1 MRKILCLSVLIL
13 VIGCNLPNREQIS
26 RERLAAHRDSVMAGL
41 SDFYSLERDS
51 FTEGEVLDV
60 KPLNRPADIRK
71 DAVWAYFTVKD
82 KTATQF
88 RLVIQNSPRYSV
100 PGTILFAFN
109 IDGTKVVK
117 VYLQSYTKHES
128 IGGSYY
134 LIPSANACELI
145 DSLSDNSVVRMKTSS
160 LGSGYTVRDV
170 PSEQIRDVLKVW
182 HDYLELGG
190 KLEAPDI

>member
-13 VIGCNLPNREQIS
+13 MIGCNLPNREQIS

-82 KTATQF
+82 KTATAF

-128 IGGSYY
+128 LGGSYY

-145 DSLSDNSVVRMKTSS
+145 DSLSDNSVVRMQTSNIQT
-160 LGSGYTVRDV
+160 YTVRDV
-170 PSEQIRDVLKVW
+170 PSGQIRDILKVW

>member
-1 MRKILCLSVLIL
+1 
-13 VIGCNLPNREQIS
+13 
-26 RERLAAHRDSVMAGL
+26 MAGL

-51 FTEGEVLDV
+51 FTEGEVFDV
-60 KPLNRPADIRK
+60 MPLNRPADISK

-82 KTATQF
+82 KTATAF

-100 PGTILFAFN
+100 PGTDLFTFN
-109 IDGTKVVK
+109 VDGKVCRVI
-117 VYLQSYTKHES
+117 LQSYMRHES
-128 IGGSYY
+128 LGESYY

-160 LGSGYTVRDV
+160 LGNGYTVRDV

-182 HDYLELGG
+182 HDYRELGG
-190 KLEAPDI
+190 ELEAPEI

>member
-13 VIGCNLPNREQIS
+13 MIGCNLPNREQIS

-60 KPLNRPADIRK
+60 KPLNRPDDIRK
-71 DAVWAYFTVKD
+71 DAVWAYFTVRD
-82 KTATQF
+82 KTATAF

-100 PGTILFAFN
+100 LGTDLFTFN
-109 IDGTKVVK
+109 VDGKVCRVI
-117 VYLQSYTKHES
+117 LQSYMKHES
-128 IGGSYY
+128 LGGSYY
-134 LIPSANACELI
+134 LIPSGYASELI

-160 LGSGYTVRDV
+160 PGNGYTVRDV

-182 HDYLELGG
+182 HDYRELGG
-190 KLEAPDI
+190 ELEAPNI

>member
-1 MRKILCLSVLIL
+1 MRKILCLSVLVL
-13 VIGCNLPNREQIS
+13 MIGCNLPSREQIS
-26 RERLAAHRDSVMAGL
+26 RERLAEHRDSVMAGL

-60 KPLNRPADIRK
+60 KPLNRPDDIRK

-100 PGTILFAFN
+100 PGTDLFTFN
-109 IDGTKVVK
+109 VDGKVCRVI
-117 VYLQSYTKHES
+117 LQSYMKHES
-128 IGGSYY
+128 LDGSYY
-134 LIPSANACELI
+134 LIPSGYASELI
-145 DSLSDNSVVRMKTSS
+145 DSLSNNSIVRMKTSS
-160 LGSGYTVRDV
+160 LGNGYTVRDV

-182 HDYLELGG
+182 HDYRELGG
-190 KLEAPDI
+190 ELEAPNI

>member
-51 FTEGEVLDV
+51 FTEGEVFDV
-60 KPLNRPADIRK
+60 MPLNRPADISK
-71 DAVWAYFTVKD
+71 DAVWAYFTVRD
-82 KTATQF
+82 KTATAF
-88 RLVIQNSPRYSV
+88 KLVIQNSPKYSV
-100 PGTILFAFN
+100 PGTDLFTFN
-109 IDGTKVVK
+109 VDGKVCRVI
-117 VYLQSYTKHES
+117 LQSYMKHES
-128 IGGSYY
+128 LRGSYY

-160 LGSGYTVRDV
+160 LGNGYTVRDV

-182 HDYLELGG
+182 HDYRELGG
-190 KLEAPDI
+190 ELEAPNI